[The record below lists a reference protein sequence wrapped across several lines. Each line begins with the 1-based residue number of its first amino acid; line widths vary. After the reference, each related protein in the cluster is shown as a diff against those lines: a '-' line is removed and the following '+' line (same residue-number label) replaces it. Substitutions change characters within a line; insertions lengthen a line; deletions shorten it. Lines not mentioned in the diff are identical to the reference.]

1 MFRGKPKVT
10 LLSNIMQTNVSIP
23 ATLETTD
30 LGDVRWA
37 SFDHPWRIYP
47 KTFNVTLNCQ
57 KYQMRNKVY
66 EDAPLQHAIFFTSRQ

>member
-47 KTFNVTLNCQ
+47 KTFNVTLKLPEVSSAQ
-57 KYQMRNKVY
+57 
-66 EDAPLQHAIFFTSRQ
+66 